1 MTSAVPAPADGRG
14 LCLSQW
20 CCQAESCTEWGL
32 ASLVG
37 PLCATQHCRNGRG
50 LPLVSAAQVLVRWT
64 EPGPHSPDPCLVAAG
79 PTASVSRWAQPG
91 VTFPAKT
98 QGALW
103 AQSCTAPAA
112 LAWPQSRAHALPQMR
127 CTEGACGYHSD
138 RPDPSPGWVGLPGQE
153 VTSECP
159 RLVGCWPRP

>member
-1 MTSAVPAPADGRG
+1 MTSALPAPAGGRG

-103 AQSCTAPAA
+103 AQLHGPCSPRLAPEQGSRSAA
-112 LAWPQSRAHALPQMR
+112 DEVHRGSLWLPQ
-127 CTEGACGYHSD
+127 
-138 RPDPSPGWVGLPGQE
+138 
-153 VTSECP
+153 
-159 RLVGCWPRP
+159 RLA